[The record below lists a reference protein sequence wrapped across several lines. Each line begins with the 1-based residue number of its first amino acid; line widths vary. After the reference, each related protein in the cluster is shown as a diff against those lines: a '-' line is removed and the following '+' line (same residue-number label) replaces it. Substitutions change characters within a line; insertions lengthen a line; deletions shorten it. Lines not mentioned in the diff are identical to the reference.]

1 MKRLW
6 APWRMTW
13 ITASKAPIAGCVFC
27 SARDGQD
34 DRASLLLQRSEH
46 AFLILNSFPYA
57 PGHLMAVIKRH
68 TGALV
73 EAGVAELSDAMQLV
87 QRAVTALTVEYR
99 PDGFN
104 VGLNQGR
111 AAGAGIDD
119 HLHIHVVP
127 RWSGDS
133 NFISVLDDTRVLPET
148 LERTWERV
156 RGRLGG

>member
-87 QRAVTALTVEYR
+87 QRAVTALTAEYR

>member
-1 MKRLW
+1 VKRLW
-6 APWRMTW
+6 APWRMAW
-13 ITASKAPIAGCVFC
+13 ITASKAPAAGCVFC
-27 SARDGQD
+27 SARDGHD

-57 PGHLMAVIKRH
+57 PGHLLAVINRH

-73 EAGVAELSDAMQLV
+73 EAATTELADAMHLV
-87 QRAVTALTVEYR
+87 QRAVKALTAEYR

-111 AAGAGIDD
+111 SAGAGIDD

-133 NFISVLDDTRVLPET
+133 NFLSVLDDTRVLPET
-148 LERTWERV
+148 LEQTWERV

>member
-1 MKRLW
+1 M
-6 APWRMTW
+6 AW
-13 ITASKAPIAGCVFC
+13 ITASKAPATGCVFC
-27 SARDGQD
+27 RRRDGPD
-34 DRASLLLQRSEH
+34 DRPSLVLQRSEH

-57 PGHLMAVIKRH
+57 AGHLMAVINRH

-73 EAGVAELSDAMQLV
+73 EADARELADAMGLV
-87 QRAVTALTVEYR
+87 QRAVSALSAVYR

-127 RWSGDS
+127 RWNGDS
-133 NFISVLDDTRVLPET
+133 NFMSVLDDTRVLPET
-148 LERTWERV
+148 LDRTWERV

>member
-1 MKRLW
+1 VKRLW
-6 APWRMTW
+6 APWRMAW
-13 ITASKAPIAGCVFC
+13 ITASKAPATGCVFC
-27 SARDGQD
+27 SARDGRD
-34 DRASLLLQRSEH
+34 DRASLVLHRSEH
-46 AFLILNSFPYA
+46 GFLILNSFPYA
-57 PGHLMAVIKRH
+57 PGHLMAVLNRH
-68 TGALV
+68 TGRLV
-73 EAGVAELSDAMQLV
+73 EAEAGELADAMQLV
-87 QRAVTALTVEYR
+87 QRAVTALSAEYR

-111 AAGAGIDD
+111 AAGAGIDE

-148 LERTWERV
+148 LQQTWERV

>member
-1 MKRLW
+1 VKRLW
-6 APWRMTW
+6 APWRMPW
-13 ITASKAPIAGCVFC
+13 ITASKAPGTGCVFC
-27 SARDGQD
+27 SARDGRD
-34 DRASLLLQRSEH
+34 DRASLLLQRGEH

-57 PGHLMAVIKRH
+57 PGHLMAVINRH
-68 TGALV
+68 TGALL
-73 EAGVAELSDAMQLV
+73 EADTKELADAMQLV
-87 QRAVTALTVEYR
+87 QRAVNALSAEYR

-133 NFISVLDDTRVLPET
+133 NFISVLGDTRVLPET
-148 LERTWERV
+148 LEQTWERL